1 MRSFDYYDA
10 KTIDEAITLLQRFE
24 GKAHLLSGGTDLI
37 VKARKNLIHPK
48 IVVDISKIKEIRYIK
63 LEGKNIYIGAETK
76 LYEIAC
82 SGTINNYAKILADAA
97 NKVGSIQIRNMAT
110 IAGNVGNAAPSG
122 DTITPLMVLNA
133 KAVIVGPKG
142 EHFILVSDMFKGPG
156 ITVLSSMEMI
166 KEFIIPCI
174 HANTGTEYLK
184 NTRRRGIDI
193 ATVGCAVRIGV
204 NPNNKKII
212 DAAIALGSVAPIPV
226 LLRSIGEKLKG
237 KIPNIEMCQEMGN
250 YALSQ
255 VSPITDVRATKE
267 YRSHIVKIL
276 VRDGIMAAY
285 KDAF

>member
-24 GKAHLLSGGTDLI
+24 GKAHLFSGGTDLI

-48 IVVDISKIKEIRYIK
+48 IVVDISKIKEMRYIK
-63 LEGKNIYIGAETK
+63 LEGKNIYIGAEIK

-82 SGTINNYAKILADAA
+82 SETINNYAKILADAA

-142 EHFILVSDMFKGPG
+142 EHFILVSDLFKGPG

-184 NTRRRGIDI
+184 NTRRRDI
-193 ATVGCAVRIGV
+193 ATVGCAVRIEV

-212 DAAIALGSVAPIPV
+212 DAAIALGSVAPVPV
-226 LLRSIGEKLKG
+226 LLKGIAEKLKG
-237 KIPNIEMCQEMGN
+237 KIPDIKICQEMGN

-255 VSPITDVRATKE
+255 VSPITNVRATKE

-285 KDAF
+285 KSAF

>member
-1 MRSFDYYDA
+1 MKSFDCYDA
-10 KTIDEAITLLQRFE
+10 KTINEAIALLQRFD
-24 GKAHLLSGGTDLI
+24 GKACLLSGGTDLI
-37 VKARKNLIHPK
+37 AKAKKNLIYHK
-48 IVVDISKIKEIRYIK
+48 ILIDISKIKEMRYIK
-63 LEGKNIYIGAETK
+63 LEEKNIYIGAATK
-76 LYEIAC
+76 LYEIAY
-82 SGTINNYAKILADAA
+82 SETINNYAKILANAA

-110 IAGNVGNAAPSG
+110 IGGNVGNAAPSG
-122 DTITPLMVLNA
+122 DTITPLMVLDA

-142 EHFILVSDMFKGPG
+142 EHFILVSDLFKGPG
-156 ITVLSSMEMI
+156 ITILSSMEMI

-184 NTRRRGIDI
+184 DTRRRGIDI
-193 ATVGCAVRIGV
+193 ATVGCAVRIEV

-226 LLRSIGEKLKG
+226 LLRGIGEKLKG
-237 KIPNIEMCQEMGN
+237 KIPDIETCQEMGN

-285 KDAF
+285 EGAF

>member
-1 MRSFDYYDA
+1 
-10 KTIDEAITLLQRFE
+10 
-24 GKAHLLSGGTDLI
+24 
-37 VKARKNLIHPK
+37 
-48 IVVDISKIKEIRYIK
+48 
-63 LEGKNIYIGAETK
+63 
-76 LYEIAC
+76 
-82 SGTINNYAKILADAA
+82 
-97 NKVGSIQIRNMAT
+97 MAT

-142 EHFILVSDMFKGPG
+142 EHFILVSDLFKGPG

-193 ATVGCAVRIGV
+193 ATVGCAVRI
-204 NPNNKKII
+204 
-212 DAAIALGSVAPIPV
+212 DAAIALGSVAPVPV
-226 LLRSIGEKLKG
+226 LLKGIAEKLKG
-237 KIPNIEMCQEMGN
+237 KIPDIKICQEMGN

-255 VSPITDVRATKE
+255 VSPITNVRATKE

-285 KDAF
+285 KSAF